1 MEKIP
6 FGFGGTIL
14 RPCMVPQLPFA
25 KWWHEFSSVEVVQQ
39 EFSGLIDFSTNRIP
53 CCLKLPNWWNILNH
67 DLLTDVILTKF
78 CPKIFRIPT
87 KNIFLYLT
95 IRPAQ
100 LLQGDPPWK
109 TFEVQNCKDMENTLK
124 IKVIRK
130 SILFCKYLH
139 NESSELHE
147 TLYGG
152 QLLSC
157 KLKFLISWRSINKC
171 ARMIPK
177 RAHSQ

>member
-1 MEKIP
+1 MVLIFIINSRLHIVYIQLSTDMEKIP

-78 CPKIFRIPT
+78 CHKIFRIPT

-100 LLQGDPPWK
+100 LL
-109 TFEVQNCKDMENTLK
+109 
-124 IKVIRK
+124 VI
-130 SILFCKYLH
+130 LW
-139 NESSELHE
+139 
-147 TLYGG
+147 GG
-152 QLLSC
+152 LLGTIQLTDNITNQFLA
-157 KLKFLISWRSINKC
+157 KFW
-171 ARMIPK
+171 PV
-177 RAHSQ
+177 